1 MAENNIHSAERFAA
15 FSPCYIASSKSGH
28 L

>member
-1 MAENNIHSAERFAA
+1 MAKNNIYSAERFAA